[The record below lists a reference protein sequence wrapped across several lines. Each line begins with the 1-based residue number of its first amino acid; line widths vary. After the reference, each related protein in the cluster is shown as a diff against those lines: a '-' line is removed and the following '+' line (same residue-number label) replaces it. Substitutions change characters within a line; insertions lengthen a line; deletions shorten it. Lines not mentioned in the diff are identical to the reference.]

1 MTHALLALAT
11 IAGWLLTGT
20 FEAAIAEEAWV
31 AFASATGILDPRQ
44 RMQAAREALNRGNAL
59 RGVGNVAEAIRAY
72 RRAAWLH
79 PNGGPG
85 HFNLGLALHET
96 GDWRGAAL
104 AFRHAA
110 RCDARDFRSVQNV
123 VTTIACA
130 VEADAPRLFPREVS
144 AGAQGREPVSIVV
157 CSTDP
162 GRLAAMRAN
171 FTAALGARQHE
182 FVVIRDAASLSE
194 GYSRGLRMARHP
206 IVVFSHDDV
215 ELVSP
220 RPFEAFDDA
229 LERHDIVGLAG
240 ARHVGGPAVMW
251 AGHPHVHGWVAYP
264 ETVEGCSATVFS
276 LESGVIGGMKVLDGM
291 LFAAR
296 REAALCVGFD
306 AATFD
311 GFHFYDIDF
320 TYRAHLAGLRI
331 AVTTDVI
338 AIHASHGLFDEEW
351 RRYAARF
358 MAKFPH
364 LRLPKGEHHAYAAA
378 LSSRTRMA
386 RFYNELRGLAAI
398 A

>member
-1 MTHALLALAT
+1 MTHALMALAT

-20 FEAAIAEEAWV
+20 FEGAIAEEAWA
-31 AFASATGILDPRQ
+31 AFASATGALDPRQ
-44 RMQAAREALNRGNAL
+44 RLQAARDALNRGNTL
-59 RGVGNVAEAIRAY
+59 RGTGDIAEAIRAY

-79 PNGGPG
+79 PEGGPG
-85 HFNLGLALHET
+85 HFNLGIALREA

-104 AFRHAA
+104 AFRRAA
-110 RCDARDFRSVQNV
+110 RCDARDFTAVQNV
-123 VTTIACA
+123 VTTIAGA
-130 VEADAPRLFPREVS
+130 VQADAPRLFPREVC
-144 AGAQGREPVSIVV
+144 AGAPGREPVSIIV
-157 CSTDP
+157 CSIDP
-162 GRLAAMRAN
+162 KRLAAMRAN
-171 FTAALGARQHE
+171 FTASLGARQHE
-182 FVVIRDAASLSE
+182 FIVILDAASLSE

-220 RPFEAFDDA
+220 RPFEAFDAA
-229 LERHDIVGLAG
+229 LERHDIAGLTG

-264 ETVEGCSATVFS
+264 EPVEGCYATVFS
-276 LESGVIGGMKVLDGM
+276 LESGVIGEMKVLDGM

-296 REAALCVGFD
+296 REAALRVGFD

-331 AVTTDVI
+331 AVTTEVI
-338 AIHASHGLFDEEW
+338 AMHASHGRFDEEW

-364 LRLPKGEHHAYAAA
+364 LRLPKGEHHAYAAP